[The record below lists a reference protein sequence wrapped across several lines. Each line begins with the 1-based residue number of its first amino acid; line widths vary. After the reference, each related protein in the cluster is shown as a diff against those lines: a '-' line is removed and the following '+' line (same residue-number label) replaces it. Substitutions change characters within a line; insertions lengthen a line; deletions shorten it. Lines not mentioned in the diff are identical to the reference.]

1 MRRPY
6 RPVPN
11 AVGFSGSSSRLG
23 AVPGRRVATFAI
35 VLLLAASCN
44 RGSSSTL
51 SHVSPNPSPSP
62 SSQALTWTSC
72 GGGFQ
77 CANLTVPLDYS
88 NPGNGKTIQLA
99 LIRKPATDQAN
110 RIGSVLTNPGGPGA
124 SGIQYLRQAAGQM
137 TNLNRRFDLVGFDP
151 RGVGASAPV
160 RCLTGPQEDA
170 FNALDPVWDDPQEK
184 AAGIQADKNFAAGCM
199 SMSGDILPFV
209 DTESAARDM
218 DQIRAAVGDAKLT
231 YLGFSYGTFLGQT
244 YAHLFPSHVRALSLD
259 GVVDP
264 TITPNDMLLQQVVS
278 FQKNLDA
285 YAAACQS
292 RGSCQFGRGGNL
304 EGKIS
309 TLLQQLD
316 DSPLRVGSRQLTRS
330 LAIIGIITP
339 LYDPSTWTY
348 LDQALTAAGQGN
360 GSVLLQFSDLYL
372 ARHPDGTYDNENDAN
387 YAINCIDRAVPADI
401 AAYDQLAASYA
412 AASPIL
418 GPAEQYSNLVCAYW
432 PVPAKG
438 RLGPLTADGAP
449 PILLVGGT
457 NDPATPYAW
466 AQAVNQQISN
476 SVLLTRQGDGH
487 VSYDKSQCAQQAED
501 DYLIDLK
508 LPAPGTVCT
517 DSA

>member
-1 MRRPY
+1 VLGRFA
-6 RPVPN
+6 
-11 AVGFSGSSSRLG
+11 AVFT
-23 AVPGRRVATFAI
+23 VV
-35 VLLLAASCN
+35 VLLATACN
-44 RGSSSTL
+44 RGSTSTAAK
-51 SHVSPNPSPSP
+51 PSPSP
-62 SSQALTWTSC
+62 SSSPTAEALNWTSC

-77 CANLTVPLDYS
+77 CASLTVPLDYS
-88 NPGNGKTIQLA
+88 NPTNGKTIQLA

-124 SGIQYLRQAAGQM
+124 SGIQYLRQAAGSM

-151 RGVGASAPV
+151 RGVGGSAPV
-160 RCLTGPQEDA
+160 RCLSGPQEDA

-199 SMSGDILPFV
+199 SMSGDVLPFV

-244 YAHLFPSHVRALSLD
+244 YAHLFPTHVRALSLD

-264 TITPNDMLLQQVVS
+264 TVSPNDMLLEQVKS

-285 YAAACQS
+285 YAAGCQA
-292 RGSCQFGRGGNL
+292 RTSCQFGRSGNL

-309 TLLQQLD
+309 ALLQQLD
-316 DSPLRVGSRQLTRS
+316 NSPMHVGSRELTRS

-348 LDQALTAAGQGN
+348 LDQGLSAAAQGN
-360 GSVLLQFSDLYL
+360 GSLLLQFSDLYL

-387 YAINCIDRAVPADI
+387 YAINCLDRPVPSDVS
-401 AAYDQLAASYA
+401 AYDALGASYA

-418 GPAEQYSNLVCAYW
+418 GAAEQYSNLVCAYW

-438 RLGPLTADGAP
+438 HVGPLTAPGAP

-457 NDPATPYAW
+457 DDPATPYAW

-476 SVLLTRQGDGH
+476 SVLLTRQGNGH

-501 DYLIDLK
+501 AYLINLT

-517 DSA
+517 DSQ